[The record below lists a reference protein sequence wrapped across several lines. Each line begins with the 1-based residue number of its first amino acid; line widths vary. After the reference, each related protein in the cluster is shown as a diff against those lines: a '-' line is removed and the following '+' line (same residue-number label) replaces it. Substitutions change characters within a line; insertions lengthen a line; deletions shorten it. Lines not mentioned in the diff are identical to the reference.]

1 MERRDTELIAAFA
14 RVLRRARKRTGLSQ
28 EELAFRTGLSVS
40 YISRLE
46 TRNRQ
51 PTLTAMSVLCDH
63 LSQTVVEM
71 MAEIDEE
78 RGAPDG

>member
-1 MERRDTELIAAFA
+1 MERRDPELIAAFA
-14 RVLRRARKRTGLSQ
+14 RVLRRARKTAGLSQ

-51 PTLTAMSVLCDH
+51 PTLTAISVLCDH
-63 LSQTVVEM
+63 LSLSVVEM

-78 RGAPDG
+78 RGEPSG